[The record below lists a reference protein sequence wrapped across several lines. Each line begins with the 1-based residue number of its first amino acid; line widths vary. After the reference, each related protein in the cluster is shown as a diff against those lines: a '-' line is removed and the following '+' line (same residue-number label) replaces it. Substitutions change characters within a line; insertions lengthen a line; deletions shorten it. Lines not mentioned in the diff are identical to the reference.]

1 MLDETDYIA
10 VLETL
15 IISTGSQRLCVNVP
29 IINDSIVESHE
40 TFSVVLRLSSITN
53 ESVNI
58 NISMAEVTIIND
70 DSKLRCFK
78 VD

>member
-1 MLDETDYIA
+1 MLDETDYTA

-29 IINDSIVESHE
+29 IINDIIVESHE
-40 TFSVVLRLSSITN
+40 TFSVILRLSSTTD

-58 NISMAEVTIIND
+58 NISMAEITIIND